1 MKKFVF
7 FAAVLAGSAVA
18 FSQELIEEFLA
29 ARFAENPVRYERAAK
44 AMVAEAAEGKPLHQ
58 FLLAAVSDE
67 QSYPVTQR
75 ISAELQAEYLKTNR
89 RRIAAIAEQKD
100 NPLALYILF
109 LENDNIS
116 YLKKAAEGDCVYA
129 LNELAMRMMDDARKR
144 NFAAGTSDILRK
156 AFWYFSRAAEKND
169 ASGYFNRGKCYMNGH
184 GCKASNAEAFSDLS
198 RASELNHPGAKN
210 LLGEMYRDGI
220 SVEKNLQ
227 TAEEYFAASA
237 KTGNP
242 YGCYNHAMM
251 ILSSKAQNSDPS
263 EAVKLLEKAAKARY
277 PQAMDEYG
285 KCLYNSIGIDASVTN
300 NHHQAVVWWYNA
312 ATEEKYAPAMVSL
325 AKAFLE
331 GKGVEKNELVAISW
345 FEKAAYEGLPAAM
358 VALAECH
365 EKGRG
370 NFTPSRYNA
379 NWWRTCARAAEGD
392 RNAKVW
398 LGSHNLK

>member
-1 MKKFVF
+1 MKKLTV
-7 FAAVLAGSAVA
+7 FAAALAGAFAA

-44 AMVAEAAEGKPLHQ
+44 AMVSEAAEGKPLHQ
-58 FLLAAVSDE
+58 FLIAAVSDE
-67 QSYPVTQR
+67 PSYPASQR
-75 ISAELQAEYLKTNR
+75 IPAELAAEYIRTNR

-109 LENDNIS
+109 LENGS
-116 YLKKAAEGDCVYA
+116 ASCLKRAAEGDCVYA
-129 LNELAMRMMDDARKR
+129 LNELAMRMVEDARRR

-156 AFWYFSRAAEKND
+156 AFWYFGRAAEKND
-169 ASGYFNRGKCYMNGH
+169 AAGYYGRGVCYMNGH
-184 GCKASNAEAFSDLS
+184 GCKASNADAFSDLG

-210 LLGEMYRDGI
+210 LLGEMYRDGVG
-220 SVEKNLQ
+220 VERNLG

-237 KTGNP
+237 RTGNP
-242 YGCYNHAMM
+242 YGCYNYAML
-251 ILSSKAQNSDPS
+251 ILSSEAANKDKA
-263 EAVKLLEKAAKARY
+263 EAVKLLEKAARFRL

-285 KCLYNSIGIDASVTN
+285 NCLYNSVGIDSSVTN
-300 NHHQAVVWWYNA
+300 NHHQAVAWWYGA
-312 ATEEKYAPAMVSL
+312 ATEQKYAPAMVSL
-325 AKAFLE
+325 SKAFLE
-331 GKGVEKNELVAISW
+331 GKGVDRNETAAVSW
-345 FEKAAYEGLPAAM
+345 LEKAAAEGLPAAM

-370 NFTPSRYNA
+370 GFKPSRYNA

-398 LGSHNLK
+398 LGTHKLK

>member
-7 FAAVLAGSAVA
+7 FAAALAGSAVA

-29 ARFAENPVRYERAAK
+29 ARFAENPVRYERATK

-67 QSYPVTQR
+67 SSYPASQR

-109 LENDNIS
+109 LENNNLG

-312 ATEEKYAPAMVSL
+312 ATEEKYATAMVSL

-331 GKGVEKNELVAISW
+331 GKGVEKIELAAISW